1 MHYVFSIYSSLGLYS
16 QETFQQA
23 CFKSKS
29 CHSFPCTHP
38 FWVDD
43 INEKLTVSSFSQI
56 CWPLQQAVN
65 CILTLCNLHLLLQHL
80 FVSSQQQSES
90 MCYHPNE
97 HYFQKGYEKKKKSE
111 FYCIQLWKDFCNLYT
126 IYTNTILWWGK
137 DMPRC
142 YRVMPHLPKIVF
154 LCIYWS
160 SFTLLKN
167 FLHTTD
173 SYIWLV
179 ISLSAYDSFWNT
191 QSVASS
197 FINEQE
203 KSEKEILQ

>member
-90 MCYHPNE
+90 MRYHPNE
-97 HYFQKGYEKKKKSE
+97 HYFQKGYEKKKNLNSTAYNCGKISATYTPYIPIP
-111 FYCIQLWKDFCNLYT
+111 YCGEARTCQDVT
-126 IYTNTILWWGK
+126 
-137 DMPRC
+137 
-142 YRVMPHLPKIVF
+142 
-154 LCIYWS
+154 
-160 SFTLLKN
+160 
-167 FLHTTD
+167 
-173 SYIWLV
+173 
-179 ISLSAYDSFWNT
+179 
-191 QSVASS
+191 
-197 FINEQE
+197 E
-203 KSEKEILQ
+203 